1 MTDGATA
8 RPAPLEELGR
18 PTWAKLV
25 RWDDIGALVRYR
37 VMAFVVGTGLVLLVF
52 IGMPLQFAAHEK
64 VVVEVVGTF
73 HGYLYLVYLVT
84 AADLARRAH
93 WRLGRIL
100 AVVAAGFVPFL
111 AFVIEHRVYRQMQ
124 QEYAAALTGT
134 VDGADGG
141 SGAAV
146 TDPGDAPVAGERR
159 SD

>member
-1 MTDGATA
+1 MTDGATT

-25 RWDDIGALVRYR
+25 QWDDIGALVRYR
-37 VMAFVVGTGLVLLVF
+37 MMAFVVGVGLVLLVF

-111 AFVIEHRVYRQMQ
+111 AFVVEHRVYRQMQ
-124 QEYAAALTGT
+124 QEYAAELAGM
-134 VDGADGG
+134 DGG
-141 SGAAV
+141 GDSGGAGAG
-146 TDPGDAPVAGERR
+146 PGAAPVAGERR
-159 SD
+159 SE